1 MNKLIVAALLT
12 VASVSSFAQEVT
24 AFDTEIA
31 NPRSRA
37 EVRAEVRAALAAG
50 EQLGWG
56 EARRESFDAPAS
68 MLTRDEVRDAV
79 EQAIARGERLHYGEA
94 RV

>member
-1 MNKLIVAALLT
+1 MNKLILAALLS

-24 AFDTEIA
+24 VFDA
-31 NPRSRA
+31 DVASPRSRA

-56 EARRESFDAPAS
+56 EARAATIEAPRSA
-68 MLTRDEVRDAV
+68 LTRAEVRDAV
-79 EQAIARGERLHYGEA
+79 EQALARGERLHHGEA
-94 RV
+94 QV